1 MPSFSEAAW
10 GNEMTMIKR
19 MLLGTTAFVGAG
31 MLAGLLPASAGTVT
45 AASPFDLTISGY
57 GRFDVVGGA
66 IGDRQYT
73 SDKNSSFDFRTDYQL
88 EIDGEARDASTGIE
102 YGFQIQINTNADAG
116 GTNTDEAWTWMR
128 GSFGEVR
135 FGDLD
140 GATHN
145 MALGA
150 WAIAVGTGGL
160 DGTLVDME
168 STTFVGDTGDSTK
181 IVYYSPTIAGFQLG
195 VAYDPHT
202 GSDGNDFAVTNTND
216 VQDYIDAGL
225 TWDGSLG
232 PMDIKAAVVGDVG
245 RHESGSGDTK
255 GIQPGVVLSF
265 GKLSVAGAYGW
276 DETLGAKHQFY
287 NLGAAYTLGPV
298 ALSVNW
304 GQVIDTNNRYVEQQ
318 PAGLPDGSDK
328 SNALILGAQV
338 GLVPGVWLSGE
349 ASHFD
354 LDSGGSDNGW
364 LYISR
369 LQFSF

>member
-1 MPSFSEAAW
+1 
-10 GNEMTMIKR
+10 
-19 MLLGTTAFVGAG
+19 
-31 MLAGLLPASAGTVT
+31 
-45 AASPFDLTISGY
+45 
-57 GRFDVVGGA
+57 
-66 IGDRQYT
+66 
-73 SDKNSSFDFRTDYQL
+73 
-88 EIDGEARDASTGIE
+88 
-102 YGFQIQINTNADAG
+102 
-116 GTNTDEAWTWMR
+116 
-128 GSFGEVR
+128 
-135 FGDLD
+135 
-140 GATHN
+140 
-145 MALGA
+145 
-150 WAIAVGTGGL
+150 
-160 DGTLVDME
+160 
-168 STTFVGDTGDSTK
+168 
-181 IVYYSPTIAGFQLG
+181 
-195 VAYDPHT
+195 
-202 GSDGNDFAVTNTND
+202 
-216 VQDYIDAGL
+216 
-225 TWDGSLG
+225 
-232 PMDIKAAVVGDVG
+232 MDIKAAVVGDVG